1 MLASLKIPVILL
13 HIKSL
18 YIHTCFMQKMLLH
31 QNEVITMH
39 LTRRLKAYLDFFE
52 NMILLLYFT
61 LSALMVRLL
70 LQVTLISP
78 EISMCLMK
86 GK

>member
-1 MLASLKIPVILL
+1 
-13 HIKSL
+13 
-18 YIHTCFMQKMLLH
+18 MLLH

-39 LTRRLKAYLDFFE
+39 LTRRLKPYLDFFE

-61 LSALMVRLL
+61 LSALMVRLF

-78 EISMCLMK
+78 EISMCLIK
-86 GK
+86 GMYEYLRLSGIT